1 MGLIQRLEGYWTKPL
16 KTLNPELSPDSK
28 AYSPVLTIEKTPKP
42 VPPRKDAPL
51 DIEDTYSDKYTYE
64 EWLSFFDKLVDI
76 GEIKLKVKSSPEDE
90 FKRVYA
96 IEITEKDTSGYDSWI
111 NRISFSVTASSV
123 QVSVM
128 SGKNKM
134 LSKVIEC
141 LFDSELEM
149 MPLFIGNE
157 YKVVKEIAIW
167 RLENGV

>member
-1 MGLIQRLEGYWTKPL
+1 MRLERYWTKPL

-42 VPPRKDAPL
+42 VPPRKDAPQ
-51 DIEDTYSDKYTYE
+51 DIEDIYSGKYTYE
-64 EWLSFFDKLVDI
+64 EWLSFFDKLMDI
-76 GEIKLKVKSSPEDE
+76 RGIKLKVKSSPTDE

-96 IEITEKDTSGYDSWI
+96 IEETPSYYSSVD
-111 NRISFSVTASSV
+111 RISFSVTASSV